1 MPSNAPAVA
10 DPPTLDLDPFSA
22 AFLGDPYPFHERLR
36 EAAPVV
42 RLSAYGVWGAAR
54 HAEVQAGLQ
63 DWEGFSSASGVG
75 LADFRK
81 ETPWRP
87 PSIILEADPPLHSRT
102 RQALQAALSPRRLAE
117 LKTVFAAEAER
128 LIDRLLD
135 EGGEFDAVADLA
147 EVYPIKVFADAL
159 GLSEEGREHLLPYA
173 ALTFNAF
180 GPRNALF
187 QEAAQR
193 GVEAVVWVGQQC
205 RRSALAPE
213 GLGAAVFE
221 AADSG
226 LVSEDEAGMLVRSLL
241 SAGLDTT
248 AAGLGN
254 TLYAFAANP
263 EQWPILRD
271 NPGLAR
277 GAFEEVLRYESPVQT
292 FFRTTTRPIELGGT
306 LLGEG
311 EKVLLFLGA
320 ANRDPR
326 RWENPD
332 AFDVRRR
339 ANGNV
344 AFGAGIHGCV
354 GQMVARLEAEV
365 VLAAMATRVKSIE
378 LAGAPMRRLNNTLR
392 SLERLPVRLLRV

>member
-1 MPSNAPAVA
+1 MPSDMPTRDA
-10 DPPTLDLDPFSA
+10 PTLDLDPFSPE
-22 AFLGDPYPFHERLR
+22 FLGDPYPFHEQLR

-42 RLSAYGVWGAAR
+42 RLSAYGIWAAAR
-54 HAEVQAGLQ
+54 HGGVQAALQ
-63 DWEGFSSASGVG
+63 DWEGFSSAAGVG
-75 LADFRK
+75 LADFRR
-81 ETPWRP
+81 EPPWRP
-87 PSIILEADPPLHSRT
+87 PSLVLEADPPLHSRT
-102 RQALQAALSPRRLAE
+102 RQALQAALSPRRLAA

-128 LIDRLLD
+128 LVQRLLD

-147 EVYPIKVFADAL
+147 EVFPIKVFADAM
-159 GLSEEGREHLLPYA
+159 GLPEAGREHLLPYA

-187 QEAAQR
+187 LEAAER
-193 GVEAVVWVGQQC
+193 GTAAVAWVAGQC
-205 RRSALAPE
+205 KRAALAPG

-263 EQWPILRD
+263 DQWPAVRD
-271 NPGLAR
+271 DPGLAR
-277 GAFEEVLRYESPVQT
+277 AAFEEVLRYEAPVQT
-292 FFRTTTRPIELGGT
+292 FFRTTTRAIELGGT

-311 EKVLLFLGA
+311 EKILLFLGA

-326 RWENPD
+326 RWQNPER
-332 AFDVRRR
+332 FDVHRR
-339 ANGNV
+339 ARGHM

-354 GQMVARLEAEV
+354 GQMIARLEAEV
-365 VLAAMATRVKSIE
+365 VLTAMAARVKTIE
-378 LAGAPMRRLNNTLR
+378 LAGEPVRRLNNTLR
-392 SLERLPVRLLRV
+392 SLERLPVRLRRA